1 MHQPTILI
9 VEDEVAIADTI
20 IYALGTDGMQ
30 TVHCMLG
37 QAALD
42 HLRDTRVDLVVLD
55 VGLPDLSGFEVCRRL
70 RTFSDVPVI
79 FLTARHDEIDRIVG
93 LEIGADDYVVK
104 PFSPRELAARV
115 RVILRRFYRTAVPES
130 IPTPV
135 VPVPAPAETT
145 APGFTLDFDGARISW
160 LGHAL
165 DLTRYEFGLLALL
178 VRHPGRI
185 YSREQLM
192 DLVWHEAFDSADRT
206 VDTHIKT
213 LRAKLR
219 AIDPER
225 DPIRTHRGMGYSLQP

>member
-1 MHQPTILI
+1 MNQPHILI

-20 IYALGTDGMQ
+20 VYALGTDGMQ
-30 TVHCMLG
+30 TVHCTLG

-42 HLRDTRVDLVVLD
+42 RLRDARFDLVVLD

-115 RVILRRFYRTAVPES
+115 RVILRRLNRPAAQPRVQGPG
-130 IPTPV
+130 TPDV
-135 VPVPAPAETT
+135 AQ
-145 APGFTLDFDGARISW
+145 GFELDADGARLAW

>member
-1 MHQPTILI
+1 MNQPSILV
-9 VEDEVAIADTI
+9 VEDEMAIADTI
-20 IYALGTDGMQ
+20 VYALGTDGMQ
-30 TVHCMLG
+30 TVHCTLG

-42 HLRDTRVDLVVLD
+42 RLRDTPVDLVVLD

-70 RTFSDVPVI
+70 HTFSDVPVI

-115 RVILRRFYRTAVPES
+115 RVILRRLNRSPNAGQAG
-130 IPTPV
+130 
-135 VPVPAPAETT
+135 APAAAAAAGAV
-145 APGFTLDFDGARISW
+145 APGFELDAEGARLSW

-165 DLTRYEFGLLALL
+165 DLTRYEYGLLALL

-192 DLVWHEAFDSADRT
+192 DLVWHEALESADRT
-206 VDTHIKT
+206 VDTHVKT

-219 AIDPER
+219 AIDPGR